1 MRWTIILVALLLIV
15 LGIAAVVQY
24 TPEAKER
31 AEIREA
37 VRKYLVQEMF
47 YRNPQILEIR
57 TYRNY
62 ALAIAYDLETLVL
75 FLQKRKGK
83 WEVVIHGNLLT
94 RETIRTKAKGV
105 PDSVFEAL
113 RIPKAG
119 TIGGATFR

>member
-1 MRWTIILVALLLIV
+1 MRWTILLVALLLIV

-24 TPEAKER
+24 TPEARER

-37 VRKYLVQEMF
+37 VRKYLAQM
-47 YRNPQILEIR
+47 YYKNPQILEIR